1 MGTPH
6 PPEPSLLFI
15 SLLFSQRDIYK
26 SVFLLLLR
34 RFGDTLLDSD
44 ASPWNHTHYYD
55 DELGTPIFRK
65 LLFFRKQFDPL
76 CLPDIKLETNDLE
89 ASYVIEGKRKINI
102 DPGYLMRSRVVL
114 ASAKDYSHRIY
125 LGKGIYGEV
134 ALYYRG
140 NHFNPLPYTYFDYRN
155 PRTIELFE
163 KARKELRRREKN
175 QFIT

>member
-15 SLLFSQRDIYK
+15 SLLFSQCETYNAV
-26 SVFLLLLR
+26 SLPLQS
-34 RFGDTLLDSD
+34 RFGDTLLESD
-44 ASPWNHTHYYD
+44 TCVWNHTHYYD
-55 DELGTPIFRK
+55 EELGTPIFRK
-65 LLFFRKQFDPL
+65 LLFFRRQFDPL
-76 CLPDIKLETNDLE
+76 HLPDVKLETNDLE
-89 ASYVIEGKRKINI
+89 AENVIQGKRKINI

-134 ALYYRG
+134 ALYYQR
-140 NHFNPLPYTYFDYRN
+140 NRFNPLPHTYFDYRD

-163 KARKELRRREKN
+163 KARKELRREERN
-175 QFIT
+175 QVIR

>member
-15 SLLFSQRDIYK
+15 SLLFSQREIYN
-26 SVFLLLLR
+26 SAFVLLLNR
-34 RFGDTLLDSD
+34 YGEIFLDSD
-44 ASPWNHTHYYD
+44 ACLWNHTHYYD

-65 LLFFRKQFDPL
+65 LLFFRRQFDPL
-76 CLPDIKLETNDLE
+76 SLPDVKLETNHLE
-89 ASYVIEGKRKINI
+89 AAYLIEGKRKINI

-134 ALYYRG
+134 ALYYKG
-140 NHFNPLPYTYFDYRN
+140 NQYNPLPHTYFDYRD
-155 PRTIELFE
+155 PLTIELFE
-163 KARKELRRREKN
+163 KARKELRHGERN
-175 QFIT
+175 QFVI

>member
-15 SLLFSQRDIYK
+15 SLLFSQCETYHAVLFPLQ
-26 SVFLLLLR
+26 S
-34 RFGDTLLDSD
+34 RFGDTLLESD
-44 ASPWNHTHYYD
+44 TCLWNHTHYYD
-55 DELGTPIFRK
+55 EELGTPIFRK

-76 CLPDIKLETNDLE
+76 NLPDAKLATNDLE
-89 ASYVIEGKRKINI
+89 AEYVIEGKRKVNI

-125 LGKGIYGEV
+125 LGKGIYAEV
-134 ALYYRG
+134 ALYYQG
-140 NHFNPLPYTYFDYRN
+140 NHFNPLPHTYFDYRD

-163 KARKELRRREKN
+163 KARKELRREERN
-175 QFIT
+175 HFIR